1 MKQNFTLKKTLA
13 QGISINAGLTLLM
26 LLITLGLNAQAVKE
40 YTSAEADVLKTDLA
54 AGTYDIYELIT
65 DGGNY
70 VLTCTATSNI
80 ILNKNVT
87 IRAKTGLVSK
97 PIISYNGTAT
107 TSTAAVFVPNIPSM
121 IMKLEGIEFDG
132 INKGSGAVHYLVRSA
147 TGSSPFDPITA
158 TQDFQLIVKNC
169 YFYGFGETTAGKG
182 VIRMEGKGSSV
193 DIQNSVFNNCL
204 GRLICMQSVAVDP
217 YVLYGDIILKNNTF
231 SNILN
236 DPSSGNGIVTFR
248 SSGGGTQLAKGNNF
262 TLDHC
267 TFYNCKSFAGS
278 DIFLFRTM
286 KGLISITNCIFD
298 QVSNGITFTNP
309 DLTAPPMVINFNYL
323 AGFGNPPTGTNTIS
337 TVPAYT
343 NTATLNFGLTDRA
356 PFAGSD
362 SYTIGNTMYYS
373 IPTSVSNLVKG
384 KGNGNS
390 SLRLYPNPASEKV
403 TFDYTLEKSANVKI
417 SVYNLSNQLV
427 KSYMNNEPHGAGSY
441 SRSFDVSD
449 LSTGV
454 YFVRMTTGTTSKTVK
469 VVVKR

>member
-1 MKQNFTLKKTLA
+1 
-13 QGISINAGLTLLM
+13 
-26 LLITLGLNAQAVKE
+26 
-40 YTSAEADVLKTDLA
+40 
-54 AGTYDIYELIT
+54 
-65 DGGNY
+65 
-70 VLTCTATSNI
+70 
-80 ILNKNVT
+80 
-87 IRAKTGLVSK
+87 
-97 PIISYNGTAT
+97 
-107 TSTAAVFVPNIPSM
+107 
-121 IMKLEGIEFDG
+121 
-132 INKGSGAVHYLVRSA
+132 
-147 TGSSPFDPITA
+147 
-158 TQDFQLIVKNC
+158 
-169 YFYGFGETTAGKG
+169 